1 MENACQATSN
11 ILSLYFSDGAVE
23 VEKEN
28 VISFIAEQKCSQIT
42 KDQREGT

>member
-28 VISFIAEQKCSQIT
+28 VI
-42 KDQREGT
+42 

>member
-11 ILSLYFSDGAVE
+11 ILSLHFSDGAVE

-28 VISFIAEQKCSQIT
+28 VI
-42 KDQREGT
+42 

>member
-1 MENACQATSN
+1 MEKACQATSN

-28 VISFIAEQKCSQIT
+28 VIQFIAQQKCSQVT
-42 KDQREGT
+42 KYQREGA